1 MDVNGTGFHLL
12 LGRADWEGCSYGPAI
27 RYDRGRDEL
36 TLTPQPFTFPPP
48 ARQLPLPPS
57 ARRGADRDQYG
68 SWYQVAQDR
77 ARLLV
82 TSSGSGQRT
91 QFWPAPEQPPAA
103 AYGGFGALS
112 PPAERAVSLSGAAS
126 TEDQY
131 LVVGRAAPPGLL
143 VFDLVGGGAPDRL
156 HWDVDTFSPHDI
168 AARPGGG
175 VVVLDQQARRYWELD
190 RSLRILTRVAPAGD
204 TGDFAPL
211 SGPPRE
217 GVRPVPPGGDAA
229 VAVEADSIAPG
240 ADPVAIECCPDG
252 TVLVLFQYANGS
264 AIRAY
269 RDGAPLAAA
278 VRLPAPGADGASL
291 TGHDLAVL
299 ASEAAGGPL
308 RLFVS
313 EHFGEQVYEFALS
326 LGAQIVVTPQ
336 LRYLPMRRHG
346 GQALVAAAGQ
356 VWYDSGDWWVA
367 LAEYPRRRY
376 ITRGVVVTD
385 VFDGAEPE
393 CVWHRLMIDAALPP
407 ETAVLV
413 ESAAADDDRML
424 SDAPAW
430 QSEPPPYPRGTGS
443 ELPFVDDA
451 GYRTLELAFQQAR
464 GRYLRLRLTLV
475 GNGRATPRIRA
486 LRAYFPRFSYLDRY
500 LPAVYRED
508 AGSAWFLDRWLANV
522 EGMAT
527 DLEGR
532 IADVHLLF
540 DPRTAP
546 ADALEWL
553 GGWFE
558 LAMDPAWDQARR
570 RLLLAH
576 AMIFFAWRGTLR
588 GLRTALALVE
598 PDPDSSIFTDAAGR
612 CAQRIRIVELF
623 RTKVTPAVALGDPTQ
638 AAAGAPLAGA
648 WWSLGAGAE
657 VLHAAYGQAL
667 SAAGLTAPPGT
678 PLPVAPPDN
687 PAESAV
693 WARFTAAAFGFVP
706 QPIDPQTWRDF
717 LVRRYAGQA
726 GLRTNYGVATTAD
739 AQTLQPPSVLPDADA
754 VLRDWYQV
762 QAVVLRS
769 RDTAHRFRVLLPVP
783 IGTPAPGT
791 DVTGDRL
798 AQLALATRIVQLE
811 KPAHTV
817 FDVRFYWDA
826 FRLGE
831 ARLEIDTLVD
841 LGSRSPLLLRPTV
854 LDQAHLGENVLP
866 RPDLGRRALDPD
878 GRCQ

>member
-12 LGRADWEGCSYGPAI
+12 LGRADWEGCSHGPEI
-27 RYDRGRDEL
+27 RYDRTRDEL
-36 TLTPQPFTFPPP
+36 TLTPQPFTFAPPP
-48 ARQLPLPPS
+48 REQPLPPS
-57 ARRGADRDQYG
+57 VRRGADRDRYG

-77 ARLLV
+77 SRLLV
-82 TSSGSGQRT
+82 TSEGSGERT
-91 QFWPAPEQPPAA
+91 QFWPVPEQPPAA

-112 PPAERAVSLSGAAS
+112 AAAEPAVALSGAAV
-126 TEDQY
+126 TEDDY
-131 LVVGRAAPPGLL
+131 LAVGCTAPPGLL

-156 HWDVDTFSPHDI
+156 HWDVDTFAPHDI

-175 VVVLDQQARRYWELD
+175 VVVLDRQARRYWQLD
-190 RSLRILTRVAPAGD
+190 RSLRIVTRVAPAGD
-204 TGDFAPL
+204 AGDFAPM

-217 GVRPVPPGGDAA
+217 GVRPAPPDHDAA
-229 VAVEADSIAPG
+229 VPVEVDSIAPD
-240 ADPVAIECCPDG
+240 ADPVAVECCPDD
-252 TVLVLFQYANGS
+252 TVLVLFQYPAGS

-269 RDGAPLAAA
+269 RDGAPLATA
-278 VRLPAPGADGASL
+278 VRLQAPGEDGVPL

-299 ASEAAGGPL
+299 APDAAGAPL

-313 EHFGEQVYEFALS
+313 EHFGDQVYEFALS

-356 VWYDSGDWWVA
+356 VWYDSSDWWVA
-367 LAEYPRRRY
+367 LAEHPRRRY
-376 ITRGVVVTD
+376 ATRGVVVTD

-393 CVWHRLMIDAALPP
+393 CVWHRLMIDAVLPP

-413 ESAAADDDRML
+413 ESAAADDDPML
-424 SDAPAW
+424 SDAPAF
-430 QSEPPPYPRGTGS
+430 QSEPPPYLRGTGS
-443 ELPFVDDA
+443 ELPFVDDG

-464 GRYLRLRLTLV
+464 GRYLRLRLTLI

-486 LRAYFPRFSYLDRY
+486 LRAHFPRFSYLDRY

-522 EGMAT
+522 EGTAT

-532 IADVHLLF
+532 IAAVHLLF

-570 RLLLAH
+570 RLLLSH
-576 AMIFFAWRGTLR
+576 AMTFFAWRGTLR
-588 GLRTALALVE
+588 GLQTALALVE
-598 PDPDSSIFTDAAGR
+598 PDPDSSIFTDAAGG

-638 AAAGAPLAGA
+638 PGVGVPLAGA
-648 WWSLGAGAE
+648 WWSPSDGAQVLHDAYTEALAGAGLPA
-657 VLHAAYGQAL
+657 
-667 SAAGLTAPPGT
+667 SAGA
-678 PLPVAPPDN
+678 PLPVVAPDD

-693 WARFTAAAFGFVP
+693 WSRFTAAAFGFVP
-706 QPIDPQTWRDF
+706 EPIDPQTWRDF

-726 GLRTNYGVATTAD
+726 GLRIDYGVASTAD
-739 AQTLQPPSVLPDADA
+739 VQTLWPPTVLPDADA

-769 RDTAHRFRVLLPVP
+769 RATAHRFRVLLPVP
-783 IGTPAPGT
+783 IGVPAPGS

-798 AQLALATRIVQLE
+798 AQLALASRIVQLE

>member
-12 LGRADWEGCSYGPAI
+12 LGRADWEGCTLGPEI

-36 TLTPQPFTFPPP
+36 TLTPQPFTFAPPP
-48 ARQLPLPPS
+48 RELPLPPS
-57 ARRGADRDQYG
+57 ARRGADRDRYG

-77 ARLLV
+77 SRLLV
-82 TSSGSGQRT
+82 TSSGAGDRT
-91 QFWPAPEQPPAA
+91 QFWPVPDQPPAA

-112 PPAERAVSLSGAAS
+112 APAEPAVALSGAAV
-126 TEDQY
+126 TEDDY
-131 LVVGRAAPPGLL
+131 LVVGCAAPPGLL
-143 VFDLVGGGAPDRL
+143 VFDLIGGGAPDRL
-156 HWDVDTFSPHDI
+156 HWDVDTFAPHDI

-175 VVVLDQQARRYWELD
+175 VVVLDRQARRYWQLD
-190 RSLRILTRVAPAGD
+190 RSLRIMTRTPAGD
-204 TGDFAPL
+204 TDDFAPM

-217 GVRPVPPGGDAA
+217 GVRPAPPGRDAA
-229 VAVEADSIAPG
+229 VPVEADSIASG

-252 TVLVLFQYANGS
+252 TVLVLFQYTGGS

-269 RDGAPLAAA
+269 RDGAPLGTA
-278 VRLPAPGADGASL
+278 VRLPAPGAAGASL

-299 ASEAAGGPL
+299 APNAAGAPL

-313 EHFGEQVYEFALS
+313 EHFGDQVYEFALS
-326 LGAQIVVTPQ
+326 LGVAIVVTPQ

-356 VWYDSGDWWVA
+356 VWYDSSDWWVA
-367 LAEYPRRRY
+367 LAEHPRRRY
-376 ITRGVVVTD
+376 ATRGVVVTD
-385 VFDGAEPE
+385 VFDGAEAE
-393 CVWHRLMIDAALPP
+393 TVWHRLMIDAVLPP
-407 ETAVLV
+407 ETAVQV

-424 SDAPAW
+424 SDAPPW
-430 QSEPPPYPRGTGS
+430 QSEPRPYVRGSGS
-443 ELPFVDDA
+443 ELPFVDDG

-464 GRYLRLRLTLV
+464 GRYLRLRLTLI

-486 LRAYFPRFSYLDRY
+486 LRAHFPRFSYLDRY

-508 AGSAWFLDRWLANV
+508 AGSASFLDRWLANV

-532 IADVHLLF
+532 IAAVQLLF

-546 ADALEWL
+546 AEALEWL
-553 GGWFE
+553 GGWFQ
-558 LAMDPAWDQARR
+558 LAMDPAWDQSRR
-570 RLLLAH
+570 RLLLSH
-576 AMIFFAWRGTLR
+576 AMTFFAWRGTLR

-598 PDPDSSIFTDAAGR
+598 PDPDSSIFTDAASR

-638 AAAGAPLAGA
+638 AAGGTPLAGA
-648 WWSLGAGAE
+648 WWSLSRGAQ
-657 VLHAAYGQAL
+657 VLHEAYGQAL
-667 SAAGLTAPPGT
+667 ADAGLPVPPGT
-678 PLPVAPPDN
+678 PVPVVAPGD

-693 WARFTAAAFGFVP
+693 WSRFTAAAFGFVP
-706 QPIDPQTWRDF
+706 EPIDPQTWRDF
-717 LVRRYAGQA
+717 LVRRYAGRA
-726 GLRTNYGVATTAD
+726 GLRTDYGVGSAAD
-739 AQTLQPPSVLPDADA
+739 VQALQPPSFLPDADA

-769 RDTAHRFRVLLPVP
+769 RHTAHRFRVLLPVP
-783 IGTPAPGT
+783 IGAPAPGT
-791 DVTGDRL
+791 DVAGDRL
-798 AQLALATRIVQLE
+798 AQLALARRIVQLE

-831 ARLEIDTLVD
+831 ARLELDTLVD

-854 LDQAHLGENVLP
+854 LDEAHLGENVLP
-866 RPDLGRRALDPD
+866 RPDLERRVLDPD